1 MFKSDLC
8 IWWILRIS
16 FTSVIIFMSTH
27 LNHFQ
32 LVHYHL
38 SSAQPAIH
46 SPLTGLCTLPSLW
59 TWAILSWM
67 ASAFSISCFWEEII
81 WRDMEGDCVK
91 VNTVKQT
98 TVLMHSAALGKGT
111 FLTIQN
117 SSWFSNVVVWS
128 NTGQKERYLYLL
140 ISNFLHFVISL
151 HDILKTNFVLL
162 VNYTQLHSYTDTVCW
177 SC

>member
-1 MFKSDLC
+1 
-8 IWWILRIS
+8 
-16 FTSVIIFMSTH
+16 MSTH
-27 LNHFQ
+27 LNHFR

-59 TWAILSWM
+59 TWAILSWT
-67 ASAFSISCFWEEII
+67 ASAFSISCFWAEII
-81 WRDMEGDCVK
+81 WRDREGDCVK

-98 TVLMHSAALGKGT
+98 TVLLHTGALGKGT

-117 SSWFSNVVVWS
+117 LSWFSKVVVWWIA
-128 NTGQKERYLYLL
+128 GQKERNLYLL
-140 ISNFLHFVISL
+140 ISNFLHFYSHSMTFWTL
-151 HDILKTNFVLL
+151 LL